1 MSELTELESWKADA
15 IRLLGEK
22 VKAEK
27 ERDRAVDALRPFA
40 ALAAHFPTVR
50 KYGNR
55 PTTGDIFSCDS
66 GKESVASITVEDLHK
81 AANLIAEIE
90 RG

>member
-27 ERDRAVDALRPFA
+27 ERDALLVVVKDLLTSALCWKQETGLGSDRIIRAN
-40 ALAAHFPTVR
+40 
-50 KYGNR
+50 K
-55 PTTGDIFSCDS
+55 
-66 GKESVASITVEDLHK
+66 
-81 AANLIAEIE
+81 LIAEIE

>member
-27 ERDRAVDALRPFA
+27 ERDALLMSLVDM
-40 ALAAHFPTVR
+40 VR
-50 KYGNR
+50 
-55 PTTGDIFSCDS
+55 IVEAFSNTMELWD
-66 GKESVASITVEDLHK
+66 GQVTKLNGAK
-81 AANLIAEIE
+81 ALIAEIE